1 MKRSILRHK
10 FALWLVVALALASC
24 SQEELADNGQGT
36 LLPYRK
42 YPLELTAAIGEA
54 VATPA
59 TRGTTVHGTWPDG
72 YYYNYLQIAS
82 SIEYPEENEIDW
94 MSYMVGTVRTY
105 QIYADGTMVIDR
117 YYTCDP
123 IYWRRTDE
131 IIYIYAYSWKR
142 TPDERNTSDPHE
154 VYEDQSEEDKLN
166 DSDYLFAYAA
176 LTFHGDK
183 TLHFRHLTSKVT
195 INIMRS
201 DYLDKQDPEDVAVTL
216 NSKGEQWY
224 IQGNF
229 KGTKPKEITLFEA
242 EGLKQSA
249 IIPYKNPNPAE
260 GMYATYEAVVI
271 PQTITGTGKTI
282 QIKVGKTTYSYEV
295 KCPKDKYT
303 SGEEWIYNIT
313 VDAKGLNVKVEEGN
327 IGWTPGNAGNGET
340 EL

>member
-24 SQEELADNGQGT
+24 SQEEFADSGQGT
-36 LLPYRK
+36 LLPYGK

-59 TRGTTVHGTWPDG
+59 TRGTVHGTFPDG
-72 YYYNYLQIAS
+72 YFNSYLRVAS
-82 SIEYPEENEIDW
+82 SIDYPEENEIDW
-94 MSYMVGTVRTY
+94 MSYMVGPDRTY

-117 YYTCDP
+117 YYTHDP

-131 IIYIYAYSWKR
+131 IIYIYAYSWSNI
-142 TPDERNTSDPHE
+142 PDERNTSPHE
-154 VYEDQSEEDKLN
+154 VNDDQSEEKKFN
-166 DSDYLFAYAA
+166 NSDYLFAYEA
-176 LTFHGDK
+176 LTFHGSHM
-183 TLHFRHLTSKVT
+183 LHFRHLTSKVT
-195 INIMRS
+195 INIMQS
-201 DYLDKQDPEDVAVTL
+201 EYLRAQDPDKVKVTL
-216 NSKGEQWY
+216 TSKGEQWY

-242 EGLKQSA
+242 EGLAQSE
-249 IIPYKNPNPAE
+249 IIPYKNPTPTE

-282 QIKVGKTTYSYEV
+282 EIKVGETTYSYEV
-295 KCPKDKYT
+295 KCSKGQYT

-313 VDAKGLNVKVEEGN
+313 VNAKGLDVTVEEGN
-327 IGWTPGNAGNGET
+327 IGWAPGGSGNGET

>member
-1 MKRSILRHK
+1 MA
-10 FALWLVVALALASC
+10 ALILASC
-24 SQEELADNGQGT
+24 SQEELADKDT
-36 LLPYRK
+36 SLPYGK

-59 TRGTTVHGTWPDG
+59 TRGTVHGTFPQSYMG
-72 YYYNYLQIAS
+72 SYLRVAS
-82 SIEYPEENEIDW
+82 SIDYPEENKIDW
-94 MSYMVGTVRTY
+94 MSYMVGPGRAY

-117 YYTCDP
+117 DYINAP

-131 IIYIYAYSWKR
+131 TIYIYAYSWGNI
-142 TPDERNTSDPHE
+142 PDERNTYPHE
-154 VYEDQSEEDKLN
+154 VYEDQRKESDLN
-166 DSDYLFAYAA
+166 FSDYLFAYEA
-176 LTFHGDK
+176 LTFGGDH

-195 INIMRS
+195 INLRPS
-201 DYLDKQDPEDVAVTL
+201 EYLSAQAPEDVEVKLTG
-216 NSKGEQWY
+216 KDGEKWY
-224 IQGNF
+224 IKGNF
-229 KGTKPKEITLFEA
+229 IGRKPKEIALFEA
-242 EGLKQSA
+242 EGLEQSE
-249 IIPYKNPNPAE
+249 IIPYRNPNPTD

-313 VDAKGLNVKVEEGN
+313 VGAKGLDVTVEEGN
-327 IGWTPGNAGNGET
+327 IGWAPGGSGNGET